1 MRQSFSPF
9 VSPAIALRSMSTAAK
24 KPSTLLVGLPVTD
37 RTPTRTAWSE
47 TPVSIYDEIKQITKQ
62 LTEEGYV
69 FECIG

>member
-1 MRQSFSPF
+1 
-9 VSPAIALRSMSTAAK
+9 MSTAAK